1 MDERH
6 SGHAAIAIGLA
17 SMHRM
22 DIGTRLSCVRP
33 LLRRLKLRR
42 QAEQTQTMSEQ
53 LQRVL
58 LHDDLRGKCLR
69 RYDGALGGTHNAE
82 GAKLASGW
90 AEGCYVMTQRYDLT
104 DLRLFLHVAD
114 ASNITHGAL
123 RANMTLAS
131 ASERIRAMELD
142 LGTSLLV
149 RKRRGVELTPAG
161 TALLHHA
168 RIVTQQL
175 EHMRGELNDYAKG
188 LRAQVHVRSNTMGI
202 STFLPARLARFLSA
216 HPNIDVDLEEGRSH
230 DIVRAVAAG
239 KVEIGI
245 VAEGLEAAS
254 ELETMPVGEYR
265 FVLVVPLRHELAR
278 RRKIPFKE
286 VLDYD
291 LVGLRAD
298 TAWQSFLNEQATRV
312 GKRSKL
318 RVRLDGFDS
327 ICRVVENRIGLAVVP
342 EQIARR
348 WTQKLRVIPLDET
361 WALRHLT
368 LCVRKLA
375 SLPPHARSL
384 VTYLTEPASLQK
396 AGLRKRTPSN
406 RKPKIRQS

>member
-1 MDERH
+1 MAERF
-6 SGHAAIAIGLA
+6 
-17 SMHRM
+17 
-22 DIGTRLSCVRP
+22 
-33 LLRRLKLRR
+33 
-42 QAEQTQTMSEQ
+42 
-53 LQRVL
+53 
-58 LHDDLRGKCLR
+58 
-69 RYDGALGGTHNAE
+69 
-82 GAKLASGW
+82 
-90 AEGCYVMTQRYDLT
+90 DLT

-131 ASERIRAMELD
+131 ASERIRDMEID
-142 LGTSLLV
+142 LGTPLLV
-149 RKRRGVELTPAG
+149 RKRRGVELTAAG

-168 RIVTQQL
+168 RLVIQQL

-202 STFLPARLARFLSA
+202 SVFLPARLARFLSA
-216 HPNIDVDLEEGRSH
+216 HPNIDVDLEEGRSR

-298 TAWQSFLNEQATRV
+298 TAWQSFLNEQATRA

-327 ICRVVENRIGLAVVP
+327 ICRLVENRIGLAVVP

>member
-1 MDERH
+1 MAERF
-6 SGHAAIAIGLA
+6 
-17 SMHRM
+17 
-22 DIGTRLSCVRP
+22 
-33 LLRRLKLRR
+33 
-42 QAEQTQTMSEQ
+42 
-53 LQRVL
+53 
-58 LHDDLRGKCLR
+58 
-69 RYDGALGGTHNAE
+69 
-82 GAKLASGW
+82 
-90 AEGCYVMTQRYDLT
+90 DLT

-131 ASERIRAMELD
+131 ASERIRDMEID
-142 LGTSLLV
+142 LGTPLLV
-149 RKRRGVELTPAG
+149 RKRRGVELTAAG

-168 RIVTQQL
+168 RQVMQQL

-202 STFLPARLARFLSA
+202 SVFLPARLARFLSA
-216 HPNIDVDLEEGRSH
+216 HPNIDVDLEEGRSR

-245 VAEGLEAAS
+245 VAEGLEAAA

-278 RRKIPFKE
+278 YRKIPFKE

-298 TAWQSFLNEQATRV
+298 TAWQDFLNEQATRA
-312 GKRSKL
+312 GKRLKL
-318 RVRLDGFDS
+318 RVRLDGFDA
-327 ICRVVENRIGLAVVP
+327 ICSVVENRIGLAIVP
-342 EQIARR
+342 EPIARR
-348 WTQKLRVIPLDET
+348 WTRKLRIIPLDEV

-375 SLPPHARSL
+375 SLSPHAQNL
-384 VTYLTEPASLQK
+384 VKYLAKSSPAQK
-396 AGLRKRTPSN
+396 HVP
-406 RKPKIRQS
+406 